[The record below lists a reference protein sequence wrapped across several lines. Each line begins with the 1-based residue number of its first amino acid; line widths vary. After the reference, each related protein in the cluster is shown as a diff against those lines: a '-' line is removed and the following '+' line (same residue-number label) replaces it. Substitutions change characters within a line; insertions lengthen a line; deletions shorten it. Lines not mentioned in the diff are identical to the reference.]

1 MLWLQQSIPESGTQ
15 PGGKIGGPHLHR
27 VVTAQPRI
35 PDQIDLAHATGAEEP
50 DDPTIL
56 YLANA
61 SPIGSGTADAARR
74 LRQNRAMKPAGV
86 HHVAICVADAQK
98 GLAFYRDVLGMTQLP
113 RPDLGPGYWLD
124 AGGQQVHLME
134 SDTQPLGANHFAIRV
149 DDIDAAISDLQEQG
163 VEVQR
168 IPFIPGAG
176 HQAFLHDPF
185 GNLLELNQP
194 E

>member
-1 MLWLQQSIPESGTQ
+1 MLWLQQSIPESSAQ
-15 PGGKIGGPHLHR
+15 SGGKIGGQHLHR

-35 PDQIDLAHATGAEEP
+35 PDQIDLAHATGAEER
-50 DDPTIL
+50 TIL

>member
-1 MLWLQQSIPESGTQ
+1 
-15 PGGKIGGPHLHR
+15 
-27 VVTAQPRI
+27 
-35 PDQIDLAHATGAEEP
+35 
-50 DDPTIL
+50 
-56 YLANA
+56 
-61 SPIGSGTADAARR
+61 
-74 LRQNRAMKPAGV
+74 MKPAGL
-86 HHVAICVADAQK
+86 HHVAISVADARK

-134 SDTQPLGANHFAIRV
+134 ADTQPLGANHFAIRV
-149 DDIDAAISDLQEQG
+149 DDIDAAVTDLQEQG
-163 VEVQR
+163 VEVHR
-168 IPFIPGAG
+168 LPPTPGAG

>member
-1 MLWLQQSIPESGTQ
+1 
-15 PGGKIGGPHLHR
+15 
-27 VVTAQPRI
+27 
-35 PDQIDLAHATGAEEP
+35 
-50 DDPTIL
+50 
-56 YLANA
+56 
-61 SPIGSGTADAARR
+61 
-74 LRQNRAMKPAGV
+74 MKPAGV

-149 DDIDAAISDLQEQG
+149 DDIDAAVTDLREQG
-163 VEVQR
+163 VEVHR
-168 IPFIPGAG
+168 IPVTLGAG

-194 E
+194 Q

>member
-1 MLWLQQSIPESGTQ
+1 MPPEARS
-15 PGGKIGGPHLHR
+15 R
-27 VVTAQPRI
+27 
-35 PDQIDLAHATGAEEP
+35 
-50 DDPTIL
+50 TIL

-86 HHVAICVADAQK
+86 HHVAICVADAHK